1 MKPIRTIAAAL
12 LFAAITVV
20 NANAQAPAGR
30 PAAAPAQGNVAIA
43 DGKLAI
49 IDTRAFNDPKSGVTR
64 LLKAFDMVDRE
75 FKPRRDEIQQL
86 RTRYE
91 QLLKDIDATKGV
103 ADGKALQTKADQ
115 ADTLKSDIE
124 RRQQDGQKALDKRI
138 AELTE
143 PIYQDISTALQTYA
157 KSRGITVL
165 FDASKMAGAMFIV
178 NDTLDITDAFI
189 AEYNQRNPAT
199 ASAGTPAARP

>member
-64 LLKAFDMVDRE
+64 LLKAFDTVDRE